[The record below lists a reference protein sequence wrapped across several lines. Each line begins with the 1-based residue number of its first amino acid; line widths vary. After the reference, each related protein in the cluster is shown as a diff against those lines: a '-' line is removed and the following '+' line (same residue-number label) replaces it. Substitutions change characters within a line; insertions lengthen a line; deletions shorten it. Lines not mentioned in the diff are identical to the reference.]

1 MKRIEDPMLK
11 LILAKTQVSNVIEL
25 IKDNEFEQHL
35 STKLWSVY
43 YELER
48 QQKNLKH
55 QQKMGVTLAKLVD
68 QWLWSRL
75 GILY

>member
-11 LILAKTQVSNVIEL
+11 LILAKTQVSNDIEL

-48 QQKNLKH
+48 QQKNLHH
-55 QQKMGVTLAKLVD
+55 QQKNGCDTH
-68 QWLWSRL
+68 QT
-75 GILY
+75 G

>member
-11 LILAKTQVSNVIEL
+11 LTLAKAQVSNVIEL
-25 IKDNEFEQHL
+25 IKDNEFEQYM

-48 QQKNLKH
+48 QQRNLQH
-55 QQKMGVTLAKLVD
+55 QQKTERD
-68 QWLWSRL
+68 SRQT
-75 GILY
+75 G

>member
-25 IKDNEFEQHL
+25 IKDNEFEQYL

-48 QQKNLKH
+48 QQRNLQH
-55 QQKMGVTLAKLVD
+55 QQKNGCDTH
-68 QWLWSRL
+68 QT
-75 GILY
+75 G

>member
-1 MKRIEDPMLK
+1 MKRLSDPMLK
-11 LILAKTQVSNVIEL
+11 LTLAKTQVSNVIEL

-48 QQKNLKH
+48 QQKNLAHANKSK
-55 QQKMGVTLAKLVD
+55 Q
-68 QWLWSRL
+68 SS
-75 GILY
+75 

>member
-48 QQKNLKH
+48 QQRNLHH
-55 QQKMGVTLAKLVD
+55 QQKTERD
-68 QWLWSRL
+68 SRQT
-75 GILY
+75 G

>member
-25 IKDNEFEQHL
+25 IKNNEFEQHM

-48 QQKNLKH
+48 QQRNLQH
-55 QQKMGVTLAKLVD
+55 QQKNERD
-68 QWLWSRL
+68 SRQT
-75 GILY
+75 G

>member
-11 LILAKTQVSNVIEL
+11 LILAKTQVSNVIKL

-48 QQKNLKH
+48 QQRNLQH
-55 QQKMGVTLAKLVD
+55 QQKNGCDTH
-68 QWLWSRL
+68 QT
-75 GILY
+75 G

>member
-25 IKDNEFEQHL
+25 IKDNEFEQYM

-48 QQKNLKH
+48 QESNLQH
-55 QQKMGVTLAKLVD
+55 QQKTERD
-68 QWLWSRL
+68 SRQT
-75 GILY
+75 G

>member
-48 QQKNLKH
+48 QQRNLHH
-55 QQKMGVTLAKLVD
+55 QQKTGCDTR
-68 QWLWSRL
+68 QT
-75 GILY
+75 G

>member
-48 QQKNLKH
+48 QESNLQH
-55 QQKMGVTLAKLVD
+55 QQKTERD
-68 QWLWSRL
+68 SR
-75 GILY
+75 GTG

>member
-25 IKDNEFEQHL
+25 IKDNEFEQHM

-48 QQKNLKH
+48 QQRNLQH
-55 QQKMGVTLAKLVD
+55 QQKNGCDTR
-68 QWLWSRL
+68 QT
-75 GILY
+75 G

>member
-1 MKRIEDPMLK
+1 MKRLSDPMLK
-11 LILAKTQVSNVIEL
+11 LTLAKSQVSNVIEL

-48 QQKNLKH
+48 QQKNLAHANKSK
-55 QQKMGVTLAKLVD
+55 Q
-68 QWLWSRL
+68 SP
-75 GILY
+75 

>member
-1 MKRIEDPMLK
+1 MRRISDPNLK
-11 LILAKTQVSNVIEL
+11 LTLARFQVSNVIEL

-48 QQKNLKH
+48 QQKNLAHANKSK
-55 QQKMGVTLAKLVD
+55 Q
-68 QWLWSRL
+68 SS
-75 GILY
+75 

>member
-11 LILAKTQVSNVIEL
+11 LILAKTQVSNAIEL
-25 IKDNEFEQHL
+25 IKDNEFEQYM

-48 QQKNLKH
+48 QESNLQH
-55 QQKMGVTLAKLVD
+55 QQKTERD
-68 QWLWSRL
+68 SRQT
-75 GILY
+75 G

>member
-25 IKDNEFEQHL
+25 IKDNEFEQHM

-48 QQKNLKH
+48 QQRNLQH
-55 QQKMGVTLAKLVD
+55 QQKNERD
-68 QWLWSRL
+68 SRQT
-75 GILY
+75 G

>member
-1 MKRIEDPMLK
+1 MRRISDPMLK
-11 LILAKTQVSNVIEL
+11 LTLAKTQVSNVIEL

-48 QQKNLKH
+48 QQKNLAHANKSK
-55 QQKMGVTLAKLVD
+55 Q
-68 QWLWSRL
+68 SP
-75 GILY
+75 

>member
-48 QQKNLKH
+48 QQRNLQH
-55 QQKMGVTLAKLVD
+55 QQKNERD
-68 QWLWSRL
+68 SRQT
-75 GILY
+75 G

>member
-35 STKLWSVY
+35 STKRWSVY

-48 QQKNLKH
+48 QQRNLQH
-55 QQKMGVTLAKLVD
+55 QQKTERD
-68 QWLWSRL
+68 SRQT
-75 GILY
+75 G

>member
-11 LILAKTQVSNVIEL
+11 LTLAKSQVSNVIEL
-25 IKDNEFEQHL
+25 IKDNEFEQYM

-48 QQKNLKH
+48 QQRNLQH
-55 QQKMGVTLAKLVD
+55 QQKTERD
-68 QWLWSRL
+68 SRQT
-75 GILY
+75 G